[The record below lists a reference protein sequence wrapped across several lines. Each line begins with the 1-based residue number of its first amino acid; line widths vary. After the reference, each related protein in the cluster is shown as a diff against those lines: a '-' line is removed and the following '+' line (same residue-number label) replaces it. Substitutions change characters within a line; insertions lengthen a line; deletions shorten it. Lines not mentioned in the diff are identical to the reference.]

1 MIKKIIISFIVGF
14 FLHATAQAA
23 IIPQD
28 FSQNNGGS
36 VQWESDLF
44 FFRLDYPHWT
54 ELLETKLAERQSE
67 LLTIKSQ
74 IKELDHELAH
84 LKEGLEKQQ
93 SGFQL
98 ENLKVKEK
106 EIRESML
113 LYLAEEAKT
122 EQDKQLLE
130 AKADR
135 NMLAPLIYQEAGY
148 EMESKAL
155 LNEEY
160 IMPTTGK
167 ETSPFGWRVHPVTQ
181 NRSLHQGI
189 DLANDAGTPIRA
201 AKAGIVTVADYNEI
215 SGNNILI
222 RHYDGQETAYYHMQK
237 RLVDRGQSVRRGE
250 VIGLMG
256 TTGRSTGNHLHF
268 ELRINQVQVDPA
280 PYIYRGSRWEVP

>member
-1 MIKKIIISFIVGF
+1 MFRKIIFSFIFGF
-14 FLHATAQAA
+14 SLHATTQAA

-28 FSQNNGGS
+28 FSLNNGGS

-44 FFRLDYPHWT
+44 FFRLDYPQWT
-54 ELLETKLAERQSE
+54 QLLETELAERQLE
-67 LLTIKSQ
+67 LLDIGSQ
-74 IKELDHELAH
+74 IKELEHESAH

-98 ENLKVKEK
+98 EGLKAQEK
-106 EIRESML
+106 QVRESIL

-122 EQDKQLLE
+122 EQDKKLLE
-130 AKADR
+130 ARADR
-135 NMLAPLIYQEAGY
+135 NMLAPLIYQEEGY
-148 EMESKAL
+148 ELESRAL
-155 LNEEY
+155 LKEQY
-160 IMPTTGK
+160 AMPTTGK

-201 AKAGIVTVADYNEI
+201 AKSGIVTVADYNEI

-237 RLVDRGQSVRRGE
+237 RLLERGQSVRRGE
-250 VIGLMG
+250 IIGLMG

-280 PYIYRGSRWEVP
+280 PYIYRGSRWEVR